1 MGYCHCNACRRY
13 SGAPVG
19 AFTRWKADNVKVTT
33 GEEFLADF
41 RSPDFSRQR
50 YCTSGGSFASKD
62 AGMAFPQPAFG
73 FETST
78 AFPLSRATRIAGC
91 AFVFYQ
97 EAMTTITCK
106 IPEEVDARL
115 EAAARQRRVPKSQ
128 IVREALAASLRRKE
142 PKVSAFDLIKDA
154 CGIVKGGPTDFASHP
169 RHLKGFG
176 QV

>member
-1 MGYCHCNACRRY
+1 
-13 SGAPVG
+13 
-19 AFTRWKADNVKVTT
+19 
-33 GEEFLADF
+33 
-41 RSPDFSRQR
+41 
-50 YCTSGGSFASKD
+50 
-62 AGMAFPQPAFG
+62 
-73 FETST
+73 
-78 AFPLSRATRIAGC
+78 
-91 AFVFYQ
+91 
-97 EAMTTITCK
+97 MTTITCK